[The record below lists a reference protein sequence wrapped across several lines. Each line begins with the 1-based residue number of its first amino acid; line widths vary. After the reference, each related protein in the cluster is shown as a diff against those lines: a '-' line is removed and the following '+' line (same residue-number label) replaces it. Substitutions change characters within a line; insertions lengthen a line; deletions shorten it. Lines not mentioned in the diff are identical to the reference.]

1 MVIVTYSAVTV
12 YIFLIC
18 SLWKSFFTAD
28 ILHSLIT
35 QCSHRHWFYKCTASC
50 QLTVV
55 LDIHWCSNCSC
66 ATSMHSFTHLS
77 HHLCCLSTLF
87 LLCDNIMQGF
97 KKLLMK
103 VVNITD
109 TVFISNR
116 KYVMSAD
123 IVLQYHILHMKESR
137 IGLILGTEASKLMWY
152 GYSLCNLIPYR

>member
-1 MVIVTYSAVTV
+1 VTV

-18 SLWKSFFTAD
+18 SLWKSFFTVD

-35 QCSHRHWFYKCTASC
+35 QYSYRHSFYKCTASC

-55 LDIHWCSNCSC
+55 LDIHWCSNYSC
-66 ATSMHSFTHLS
+66 ATGLHSFTRLS
-77 HHLCCLSTLF
+77 HHLYCLSTVF
-87 LLCDNIMQGF
+87 LLCDNIIQVF

-109 TVFISNR
+109 TVFISNW

-123 IVLQYHILHMKESR
+123 VLQYHVLHMKESR
-137 IGLILGTEASKLMWY
+137 IGLILGTEASTLMWY